1 MMWGYGY
8 DGWGWMWLVGA
19 LVVIGIVVLIVFFIR
34 NSTASPRPVGAD
46 KGISTP
52 QQILDERYARGE
64 LTTEEYRERIATLGG
79 KQ

>member
-8 DGWGWMWLVGA
+8 NGWGWMWLIGA
-19 LVVIGIVVLIVFFIR
+19 VVVVGIVVLIVFLIR
-34 NSTASPRPVGAD
+34 ASITSPRSGNVGNVAV
-46 KGISTP
+46 TP
-52 QQILDERYARGE
+52 RQILDERYARGE